1 MRRCGRRGAADGPC
15 LGRWLALSVISEEG
29 VSNPRKA
36 GLEPVYPPSARPARA
51 FFAFRVGPEPG
62 RTSARS
68 RRAYGRLQRYR
79 AVRIRYAILLS
90 SPSVVVPPPSPRA
103 RQRAWS
109 PVL

>member
-15 LGRWLALSVISEEG
+15 LGRWLTLSVISEEG

-62 RTSARS
+62 RTSA
-68 RRAYGRLQRYR
+68 
-79 AVRIRYAILLS
+79 
-90 SPSVVVPPPSPRA
+90 
-103 RQRAWS
+103 
-109 PVL
+109 